1 MQAVEAELAEFVKQ
15 YVDQV
20 LDNERATIVRNDYQP
35 EREIQTGIGPITVKI
50 PVCAKK
56 EDAVLLV
63 RRWCRLTPYVRKTS
77 FIEYFCTNLCTPSGV
92 ACIAFNL
99 EHGNLPS

>member
-15 YVDQV
+15 CVDQV

-50 PVCAKK
+50 LARAKNEK
-56 EDAVLLV
+56 AVTFSSALV
-63 RRWCRLTPYVRKTS
+63 SSYALRT
-77 FIEYFCTNLCTPSGV
+77 
-92 ACIAFNL
+92 
-99 EHGNLPS
+99 